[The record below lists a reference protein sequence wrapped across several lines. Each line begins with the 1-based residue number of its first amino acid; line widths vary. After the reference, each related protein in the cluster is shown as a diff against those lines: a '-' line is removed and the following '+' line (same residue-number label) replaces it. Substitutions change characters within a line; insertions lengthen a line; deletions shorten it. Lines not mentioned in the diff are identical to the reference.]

1 MSKLPESYDFN
12 DSEDISELKRQLSDM
27 YKILSS
33 AINQKPDIYERITDG
48 LTTDTS
54 LSNGDINI
62 NSSTG
67 KIQMLN
73 SHPTQTSVNWI
84 DLS

>member
-54 LSNGDINI
+54 LANGDINI

>member
-1 MSKLPESYDFN
+1 MSKVPESYDFS
-12 DSEDISELKRQLSDM
+12 DSEDILEIKRQLSDM

-33 AINQKPDIYERITDG
+33 AINKKPDIYERETDG